1 MELQEIIY
9 LIKTKKK
16 HGIIKR
22 VSEKTGVSM
31 PTVRKYLEG
40 DIVNPKAMTVLTA
53 ALEEVN
59 NAR

>member
-40 DIVNPKAMTVLTA
+40 DIVNPKAMIVLEA

-59 NAR
+59 NAS